1 MAGLLRGVRPMG
13 DWSMSM
19 TLSKCSSPSIR
30 SWAPGRV
37 GRRLSRPESA
47 FSSVSLT
54 SVLFPEPDTP
64 VTQVRAP
71 TGKPT
76 SMPRRLFCARALHG
90 EPSPRRAPDGRDL
103 HAAPAR
109 QERPGHRRR
118 LGLDVGDRPL
128 GHHPAAVLARARAH
142 VDDVV
147 GAADHL
153 LVVLDHQHRV
163 ALVAEPLQGADQLPV
178 VALVQPDG
186 GLVEDV
192 EHAHEAR
199 PDLGGQPDP
208 LGLAARQRPGGAG
221 EGEVADAH
229 VVEEPQPLVDLL
241 DHARAD
247 ERLGVGQLQVD
258 PKKASASDTDSRQ
271 TSWMF
276 RPLDGDRQR
285 LRAQP
290 GAAAGRAGPQRH
302 ELLHRLP
309 HRVRHRGGVLAPQLR
324 EDALEPAPAAAPLA
338 PPPQE
343 HALAPPRGPGA

>member
-19 TLSKCSSPSIR
+19 TLSSCSSPSIR

-37 GRRLSRPESA
+37 GRRLSRPDSA

-76 SMPRRLFCARALHG
+76 STPRRLFCRAPSTVSHPRAARRTAG
-90 EPSPRRAPDGRDL
+90 TSTPRRP
-103 HAAPAR
+103 R
-109 QERPGHRRR
+109 QERPGHRCR

-142 VDDVV
+142 VDDVIR
-147 GAADHL
+147 AADHL

-163 ALVAEPLQGADQLPV
+163 ALVAQALQGADQLAV

-208 LGLAARQRPGGAG
+208 LGLAARQGPGGAG

-247 ERLGVGQLQVD
+247 ERLGVGQLQRSEEGHRVGHRQQADLVD
-258 PKKASASDTDSRQ
+258 VPAAH
-271 TSWMF
+271 
-276 RPLDGDRQR
+276 GDREA

-290 GAAAGRAGPQRH
+290 RAAAGRTGPQRH

-309 HRVRHRGGVLAPQLR
+309 HRVRHRGGVLAPELR
-324 EDALEPAPAAAPLA
+324 KDALEPAPAAAPLA

-343 HALAPPRGPGA
+343 HALASALWGR